1 MRTDLPEGMKTSAQ
15 ELSPDAIVSLFQMVL
30 TNAGTPTTIYFTAH
44 KEVTFRGNT
53 YSEIPCTMTQ
63 MEQDSQGRANRPK
76 FTFANPG
83 GIFTSS
89 IQQGF
94 IDNAALTR
102 LRILKADLDANVNA
116 KVTEKFFVS
125 KVIMVNK
132 DMVSVELRDVFD
144 GHMFKL
150 PARAYYP
157 PEFPHVSLF

>member
-1 MRTDLPEGMKTSAQ
+1 MKTTAQ
-15 ELSPDAIVSLFQMVL
+15 DLAPDSIVSLFKIEL
-30 TNAGTPTTIYFTAH
+30 TNTGTPTVIYFTPH
-44 KEVTFRGNT
+44 KQVTWLSKT

-76 FTFANPG
+76 FSFANPG

-89 IQQGF
+89 IQQGYL
-94 IDNAALTR
+94 DNAALTR
-102 LRILKADLDANVNA
+102 YRILKADLDANIDA

-125 KVIMVNK
+125 KVMMVNK

-144 GHMFKL
+144 GHLFKF

-157 PEFPHVSLF
+157 PKFPNVSLF

>member
-1 MRTDLPEGMKTSAQ
+1 MKTSAQ

-44 KEVTFRGNT
+44 KQVTFRGNT
-53 YSEIPCTMTQ
+53 YSEIPCTMSQ

-125 KVIMVNK
+125 KVMMVNK

-150 PARAYYP
+150 PARSYYP

>member
-1 MRTDLPEGMKTSAQ
+1 MRTDLPTGMKTSAQ

-30 TNAGTPTTIYFTAH
+30 TNTGTPVVIYFTAH
-44 KEVTFRGNT
+44 KQVTYLGNT

-150 PARAYYP
+150 PARSYYP